1 MKKIVRLT
9 EEDLVRIV
17 KKVIAE
23 QAVVGISAPKAPAPS
38 KPAQLSSTISSGGI
52 KTNPQE
58 FYKNFPCMKAPGV
71 KLVNGKYMFKGKVL
85 LPEEL
90 PYNDSLYQQAN
101 NRPDVYKKQIGKVQG
116 GGYYFC
122 STYFSDGT
130 GLVMIA

>member
-23 QAVVGISAPKAPAPS
+23 QAVVGISTPKAPAPS

-58 FYKNFPCMKAPGV
+58 FYKKFPCMGVPGV

-90 PYNDSLYQQAN
+90 PYNDSSYQEAN

-122 STYFSDGT
+122 SNYFPDGK
-130 GLVMIA
+130 GLVMKA

>member
-1 MKKIVRLT
+1 MKKVVRLT

-23 QAVVGISAPKAPAPS
+23 QVVASIGAPTSPAPS
-38 KPAQLSSTISSGGI
+38 KPKQFTATISAGGA

-58 FYKNFPCMKAPGV
+58 FYKNFPCMKVPGV
-71 KLVNGKYMFKGKVL
+71 TLVNGKYMFQGKVL
-85 LPEEL
+85 LPEAL
-90 PYNDSLYQQAN
+90 PYNDKNYEEAN

-122 STYFSDGT
+122 STYFPDGK
-130 GLVMIA
+130 GLVMKA